1 MKKIKYLLP
10 VLFAIFLS
18 PYLYAQVIAI
28 GHATA
33 EVVEAV
39 SASSATNDL
48 VLLQQNTTPENLDL
62 GNFTLNGGSNSICAV
77 VVNASQLTSENGN
90 EVSFTANTSNN
101 NNVMNSDGSQVF
113 NFKGN
118 AGSEILSQNDQNYQG
133 RYNVVFAYN

>member
-1 MKKIKYLLP
+1 MKKIKYLLL
-10 VLFAIFLS
+10 VFFAIFLS
-18 PYLYAQVIAI
+18 PYIYVQVIAI

-77 VVNASQLTSENGN
+77 VVNTSQLTSENGN